1 MKQYGIVCTV
11 ANLWSITVAGVKAQL
26 VNQTL
31 FCKKGSS
38 KIVHLVQ
45 NKQK

>member
-31 FCKKGSS
+31 FCKKGSDNC
-38 KIVHLVQ
+38 KCRHAQL
-45 NKQK
+45 N